1 MQLKKWICG
10 ALAGLS
16 LFSAA
21 ATVSAAKASV
31 SWEDPPQLT
40 VVAQSSY
47 QWTGVAVTPS
57 GRIFVCFP
65 SWGNHPD
72 YHVGEILNG
81 EVYPY
86 RELEENARFT
96 CVQSVVADASN
107 NLWVL
112 DAGKRTKQD
121 TASAAPRLLMVSLSH
136 NEILRVYDLPADV
149 ALPDSM
155 MTDVRVDTA
164 RGVAYITDS
173 GHGGVIVLDLNTANS
188 WRALTD
194 IPEVQ
199 SRLQAIYFPTG
210 LFSDLAECDG
220 LELSDD
226 KKLLYFSSLG
236 GDVLYS
242 VPTAALLNE
251 NLSVAQRAK
260 EIKAVNVQNVPADGM
275 VLRNNALYMGALSY
289 EGIWEFRL
297 DESNVAEAGAIL
309 NLGVDIR
316 WADSFARA
324 ADNSLYFTTSA
335 LNYPAD
341 QQPPYEL
348 YHMIWPSRTD
358 NNAYSQ
364 H

>member
-16 LFSAA
+16 LLGAA
-21 ATVSAAKASV
+21 VTASAAKASV

-40 VVAQSSY
+40 VVAKSSH

-72 YHVGEILNG
+72 YHVGEILTG

-86 RELEENARFT
+86 RELEELARFT
-96 CVQSVVADASN
+96 CVQSVVADTAN

-121 TASAAPRLLMVSLSH
+121 TASAAPRLLMVGLSH
-136 NEILRVYDLPADV
+136 NEILRTYDLPSDV

-155 MTDVRVDTA
+155 MTDVRIDTA

-173 GHGGVIVLDLNTANS
+173 GHGGIIVLDLNTANS

-210 LFSDLAECDG
+210 LFSDLADCNG

-236 GDVLYS
+236 GDVLYA
-242 VPTAALLNE
+242 VPTVALLNE
-251 NLSVAQRAK
+251 NLSVAQRQK

-309 NLGVDIR
+309 NLGVDLR
-316 WADSFARA
+316 WPDSFARA
-324 ADNSLYFTTSA
+324 SDNSVYFTTSA
-335 LNYPAD
+335 LNYPVD

-348 YHMIWPSRTD
+348 YHMVWPEKKP
-358 NNAYSQ
+358 Q
-364 H
+364 HP